1 MTPCGGEQGGI
12 GAGRWSILDTIESAT
27 GMDLDGNGTIGVSAA
42 RNERAEQRA
51 AAKDVCPAEHKGQRE
66 AITSMSTRLSP
77 VHNNDVID
85 VKTQSHREH
94 DAAQTLPSSRASFQD
109 THLPEVSLWS
119 APCSRLYRHHATLR
133 KLFLAHVRCSSVCSP
148 LLSSL
153 LGADWPSPSL
163 LSSPLLSSWG

>member
-1 MTPCGGEQGGI
+1 
-12 GAGRWSILDTIESAT
+12 
-27 GMDLDGNGTIGVSAA
+27 MDLDGNGTIGVSAA

-109 THLPEVSLWS
+109 THLP
-119 APCSRLYRHHATLR
+119 
-133 KLFLAHVRCSSVCSP
+133 
-148 LLSSL
+148 
-153 LGADWPSPSL
+153 
-163 LSSPLLSSWG
+163 